1 MVDHAV
7 EVEAVAVAAVAVAA
21 VAVAAVVVVIEGI
34 VVAEGVVVVVE
45 GIVVVAEIV
54 AAAADTEVVDAEKV
68 EIEGKA
74 EVCREGRPMAAWSD
88 EEMTREEGIPV
99 QTGSCRSPPPEL
111 HSAIWISVATW
122 RPISSCVFLFLASS
136 SSSLSTDTISSTFL
150 FPLSPVG
157 SCCGWED

>member
-7 EVEAVAVAAVAVAA
+7 EVEVAAVAAVAVAA
-21 VAVAAVVVVIEGI
+21 AVVVVAEGI
-34 VVAEGVVVVVE
+34 VVVAEGTVVVVAE

-54 AAAADTEVVDAEKV
+54 AAADTEVVDAEKV

-88 EEMTREEGIPV
+88 EEITWEKGIPV
-99 QTGSCRSPPPEL
+99 HAGSGRSPPPEL

-136 SSSLSTDTISSTFL
+136 SSSLSTDTTSSTFL
-150 FPLSPVG
+150 LPLSPEG
-157 SCCGWED
+157 STCDWES